1 MELFFANEA
10 SYAIEKYQRE
20 VIGDKDIQ
28 FSKWKKRPSSH
39 PPSFDR
45 VVNFI
50 HPLKNS
56 VGPSQA
62 KTTRQQHFRRFGN
75 YGMSLQ
81 NSTVVEGIPAADCF
95 RVEDRWTIERVSG
108 EESLKMAVS
117 FRIVFMKR
125 TMFKP
130 IIQKNIRQE
139 TKNWFRGYASML
151 QRALTDDGKKGVAST
166 EPLPSTPVES
176 DAVETTTNALTE
188 GSLKSV
194 SHLELMV
201 KAGTIFLV
209 LVLILQAFSMQ
220 RSLWSLQNQMN
231 QMQSQN
237 EELVEAMKQLLAKQC

>member
-1 MELFFANEA
+1 
-10 SYAIEKYQRE
+10 
-20 VIGDKDIQ
+20 VIGDKGIQ
-28 FSKWKKRPSSH
+28 FSKWKKRPSTH

-50 HPLKNS
+50 HPLKNA

-62 KTTRQQHFRRFGN
+62 KTTRQQHFQRFGN

-81 NSTVVEGIPAADCF
+81 NSTIVEGIPAADCF

-108 EESLKMAVS
+108 EKSLKMAVS
-117 FRIVFMKR
+117 FRIIFMKR

-139 TKNWFRGYASML
+139 TKNWFRGYASMV
-151 QRALTDDGKKGVAST
+151 QRALTDDGNKGVAIT
-166 EPLPSTPVES
+166 EPLPSTPTET
-176 DAVETTTNALTE
+176 DAIETTANVLIE

-194 SHLELMV
+194 SYLELTA
-201 KAGTIFLV
+201 KAGTILFV

-237 EELVEAMKQLLAKQC
+237 EEIVEALKELLAKRC